1 MKILLT
7 TILFVLVLLSS
18 IAQTSYNA
26 AFYDKVN
33 ISEKHEVRSFT
44 FGVRNINFFKN
55 NEYFNNFV
63 YSRALAGAILE
74 PTLNYQLHNNIKIS
88 AGLYLQKYYGE
99 STCDIFK
106 PLFRINWQIS
116 DGINLVIGDL
126 NNGLNHRMHEQIY
139 QFDRHYTHNEE
150 EGVQLIINKP
160 NFFSDI
166 WVNYDR
172 NSRPRDK
179 EQELMQIGYSG
190 SYSLV
195 LFNTADIKLFIQ
207 GIWAHKGG
215 QQLAVSFPV
224 STIGNA
230 IGGFDASYSLNS
242 SWNLKAGTIFY
253 RAGYAELSPISLER
267 AKSGHGY
274 YGGLYLISD
283 YVLASAGYWQSY
295 NYISMVGEP
304 LFQSK
309 SYIYN
314 SVYENTRKVL
324 CVKLG
329 LKKEIAEGISVG
341 VRYEFYYGIDIDS
354 YDYFYGIH
362 LIFNDEF
369 LLNKFNNN

>member
-1 MKILLT
+1 VKILITTLT
-7 TILFVLVLLSS
+7 LVLVLLSS
-18 IAQTSYNA
+18 IAQTSYNT
-26 AFYDKVN
+26 AFYDNIN
-33 ISEKHEVRSFT
+33 ISETNKVRNFSL
-44 FGVRNINFFKN
+44 GIRNINFFKN

-74 PTLNYQLHNNIKIS
+74 PTLNYQLHDNIKIS

-99 STCDIFK
+99 STCDKFK

-116 DGINLVIGDL
+116 NGINLLIGDL

-139 QFDRHYTHNEE
+139 QFDRHYTHNDE
-150 EGVQLIINKP
+150 EGVQLIIDKP

-179 EQELMQIGYSG
+179 EQEIMQIGYSG
-190 SYSLV
+190 SYSLS
-195 LFNTADIKLFIQ
+195 LFNTANFKFFVQ

-230 IGGFDASYSLNS
+230 IGGLDASHSFYSK
-242 SWNLKAGTIFY
+242 WNLTSGAIIY

-267 AKSGHGY
+267 AKSGHAY
-274 YGGLYLISD
+274 YGGIYLISD
-283 YVLASAGYWQSY
+283 YILASLGYWQAY

-314 SVYENTRKVL
+314 SVYTSNRKVF
-324 CVKLG
+324 CIKLG
-329 LKKEIAEGISVG
+329 MKKEIADGISVG
-341 VRYEFYYGIDIDS
+341 VRYEIYYGIDIDS

-362 LIFNDEF
+362 LILNDEF
-369 LLNKFNNN
+369 LLKK